1 MAPTDYAPTPEP
13 KNKGTGLEIGCTP
26 VLLCLKPLMFK
37 ANETSRQG
45 EGEHTACLVVNQT
58 NSAPLSMLLCNF
70 HASFYIDLFQNDPFS
85 MSNLLSMGVK
95 IALALVSNYSTG
107 GLDRNGNEISPVEVR
122 LREL

>member
-1 MAPTDYAPTPEP
+1 
-13 KNKGTGLEIGCTP
+13 
-26 VLLCLKPLMFK
+26 MFK

-45 EGEHTACLVVNQT
+45 EGEHTAFLVVNQR